1 MLLQLCDNH
10 GSTEGPRGATSVA
23 RRRAASESIDSD
35 LDLGV
40 QNKTDDEK
48 TRGAGSRGVGGRT
61 LKQEGPMAS
70 VGNILVV
77 AVTV

>member
-48 TRGAGSRGVGGRT
+48 TRGAGSRGAPRESEKT
-61 LKQEGPMAS
+61 IYFT
-70 VGNILVV
+70 NIFEHI
-77 AVTV
+77 